1 MNKIYQKLS
10 MAALSAAMVAAPAI
24 NVFAAPEDIIDT
36 SKKATLTIHKYDITA
51 AQADGVIPK
60 DNPEK
65 AFKTDGTKDAD
76 AEKKLEDY
84 KIKGVQF
91 SYQKVGDICTETVAG
106 KIQVMYVIPPEL
118 QTILGLTTTRDD
130 NKYTSDEINDALK
143 TALADNTVT
152 KNKLED
158 YIRGGHGTTSMPL
171 TDEDGVSQATNLPL
185 GLYLIVETEV
195 PANVHTTV
203 DPFFV
208 SLPMTDLQGT
218 HWFYDVD
225 VYPKNQTNIPTLD
238 KLVRQQDDAVD
249 HNKPEYLDSTTVSEE
264 EIANY
269 IIISKL
275 PQMTSKATYL
285 TQYTFTDKI
294 DCGVEYQKNATM
306 YFYDNEADAKANNK
320 ENAVF
325 IWDAASG
332 NFKQDYTT
340 AAAAKGTS
348 TAVFSMTEKGLAA
361 LNKQK
366 AGVQYSEYSN
376 LYMVISYDAK
386 LLNSDNAILGDSGNT
401 NNVTLEWKRTNM
413 ADFDTLKA
421 RARIYT
427 YGIDLKKT
435 FKSGANAQAG
445 DATKVKFSLRNK
457 TDDYYVN
464 AIQKTP
470 GSGIYYVTGSDN
482 KKTDEANGTQFSPAA
497 DGTLIINGLEADE
510 YVMTELETSPG
521 YTLLKEPITIKI
533 NSTKDDFVPSNTTLY
548 DTKDKAANQAAGHTD
563 VIETNVNKASA
574 TVDGNKTNMKADGTS
589 TNARVEMAVTNTPGF
604 KLPMTGG
611 AGTIAFTVAGCTV
624 AFAGIAVATK
634 KSKKHDN
641 DEK

>member
-269 IIISKL
+269 ISVVLPEEMSKL
-275 PQMTSKATYL
+275 T
-285 TQYTFTDKI
+285 I
-294 DCGVEYQKNATM
+294 
-306 YFYDNEADAKANNK
+306 
-320 ENAVF
+320 
-325 IWDAASG
+325 
-332 NFKQDYTT
+332 
-340 AAAAKGTS
+340 
-348 TAVFSMTEKGLAA
+348 EKGKDYCTLVTCTPYGVNTHRLLVRGIRIPYTEQKELVAKEETSNTHSQWMEEYTKSIIIAA
-361 LNKQK
+361 IAFITL
-366 AGVQYSEYSN
+366 
-376 LYMVISYDAK
+376 LVILIVWRQIS
-386 LLNSDNAILGDSGNT
+386 S
-401 NNVTLEWKRTNM
+401 
-413 ADFDTLKA
+413 
-421 RARIYT
+421 
-427 YGIDLKKT
+427 
-435 FKSGANAQAG
+435 
-445 DATKVKFSLRNK
+445 
-457 TDDYYVN
+457 
-464 AIQKTP
+464 
-470 GSGIYYVTGSDN
+470 N
-482 KKTDEANGTQFSPAA
+482 KKR
-497 DGTLIINGLEADE
+497 
-510 YVMTELETSPG
+510 
-521 YTLLKEPITIKI
+521 KRK
-533 NSTKDDFVPSNTTLY
+533 K
-548 DTKDKAANQAAGHTD
+548 KRRK
-563 VIETNVNKASA
+563 KR
-574 TVDGNKTNMKADGTS
+574 K
-589 TNARVEMAVTNTPGF
+589 
-604 KLPMTGG
+604 
-611 AGTIAFTVAGCTV
+611 
-624 AFAGIAVATK
+624 K
-634 KSKKHDN
+634 KSP
-641 DEK
+641 E